1 MKKTFNFILILLFSI
16 IFVLTA
22 SLILWGSKG
31 FFANNWLVNKFEIEI
46 QNSLGGAEVSI
57 GDIQFDFFEEN
68 SFISATLFK
77 IVLEGSGGKQLA
89 YLNEI
94 EATFDYENLVQLN
107 LKPNSLRL
115 SNSTFVVTKN
125 LEGDFSFEMR
135 EGEGASETIKYNE
148 LADII
153 TLIEEILEQDQF
165 SKLSL
170 FSASNTNIA
179 LVDQKSGKT
188 WWLNQGEFK
197 LENSNKKLSAEF
209 SSNLLYG
216 NDITANARIKLAKRK
231 GEDIE
236 ISASIENISVNELS
250 DQFPEYNFLS
260 KFDFPGSL
268 SISAVILNNGKFQ
281 GIQGVLE
288 AGKGSI
294 LLSSEGDNFLLNS
307 AKFYFDYDI
316 ESEIFNIKQATL
328 DTEFGMS
335 VGSGQVLIGDK
346 NSSNGTVLIGQFE
359 FTDTTLFIPKYS
371 KQPVKLESI
380 QTDIEFDLNKRFVK
394 IGQLVAS
401 HNDMDVL
408 SSGSVRFTR
417 QGIEGDFNFQMSDI
431 STKKFA
437 EIWPFAK
444 GVKTKAWALK
454 NIRNGY
460 LKNFTGM
467 MSFSPNQNNNFHA
480 TFVFDDTD
488 IHLPDNFSPLIN
500 ASGNG
505 DLGVD
510 YFHINFEEGYLFSE
524 PTIFMD
530 LSGSAIRVLMG
541 KGENPL
547 MNIRL
552 DSVASL
558 PSALTILKD
567 LPKNYRISRNSFP
580 ANLKGIL
587 FGKTD
592 ILFEL
597 GKKLSETEIIFSTIG
612 EIKSLSVD
620 NFYGNIDLISD
631 RLTFFANNKE
641 ASISGDL
648 DFDGNLISG
657 NWNKSF
663 EKDADS
669 NGYAK
674 GSLKLGRSLLSSLG
688 MDVSQIIAS
697 NEALANFSIQFVEG
711 SAPIFDF
718 RSDLKGLG
726 LKLKSMNWTKK
737 PNDTGDLFI
746 GGTLGPIPTITSL
759 LFSSDDLAINGKVYF
774 KDYGELDKLLFKS
787 LKFKDWVNAS
797 LEVKKNQK
805 GDFVFDILNGELD
818 LRFFDFHS
826 GNKINLNQIPNLIQ
840 LDSVAL
846 SDSIRLT
853 DLKAQFLTTD
863 KSSGN
868 FKSRINNGPVI
879 EGSIEIGENGLSINI
894 NSNDAGAVFKSLGM
908 FDNARSGD
916 LNVILVPEVGK
927 RIYNGE
933 LTIRNT
939 RVVNAPALAEL
950 LSAVSVIGLLEQ
962 MDGQGLAFSES
973 KANFSISSDKIIIH
987 DSSAIGA
994 SMGLTMQG
1002 ELNPLTEEIDAVGV
1016 VTPFYAVNGI
1026 FEQTGLFAGLLGNK
1040 EGEGVFGFNY
1050 QINGVGDDLRI
1061 EVNPLSILTPG
1072 VFRELFNSPMPER
1085 SE

>member
-16 IFVLTA
+16 TFFLTA
-22 SLILWGSKG
+22 SVVWWGSKG
-31 FFANNWLVNKFEIEI
+31 FFANTWLVDKFEIAIE
-46 QNSLGGAEVSI
+46 NGLGGAEVSI
-57 GDIQFDFFEEN
+57 GDIQFDFFEGN

-77 IVLEGSGGKQLA
+77 IILEGSGGKQLA
-89 YLNEI
+89 YLNEL
-94 EATFDYENLVQLN
+94 EATFGYENLVQLN
-107 LKPNSLRL
+107 LKPNSLFL

-135 EGEGASETIKYNE
+135 EGESATETIRYNE
-148 LADII
+148 LVDVV
-153 TLIEEILEQDQF
+153 TLIEEVLEQDQL
-165 SKLSL
+165 SNLSL

-197 LENSNKKLSAEF
+197 LENKDQTLSAEF

-216 NDITANARIKLAKRK
+216 NDITASARIKLAKRK
-231 GEDIE
+231 GEEIE

-250 DQFPEYNFLS
+250 EQFPEYNFLS
-260 KFDFPGSL
+260 KFDLPASVSL
-268 SISAVILNNGKFQ
+268 SAVILNSGKFQ

-288 AGKGSI
+288 VGKGSI
-294 LLSSEGDNFLLNS
+294 LLSSKGDNLLLNN
-307 AKFYFDYDI
+307 AKFYFNYDI
-316 ESEIFNIKQATL
+316 GSEIFNIKQATL

-335 VGSGQVLIGDK
+335 VGSGQILIDDE
-346 NSSNGTVLIGQFE
+346 NSSDGMVLTGQFE
-359 FTDTTLFIPKYS
+359 FTDTTLFVPKYS
-371 KQPVKLESI
+371 AKPVKLESI
-380 QTDIEFDLNKRFVK
+380 RTDIEFDLNKRFVK

-401 HNDMDVL
+401 HNDIDVL
-408 SSGSVRFTR
+408 GSGGLRFTR
-417 QGIEGDFNFQMSDI
+417 QGIEGEFKFQMSDI
-431 STKKFA
+431 ATKKFA

-444 GVKTKAWALK
+444 GAKTKAWALE
-454 NIRNGY
+454 NIRAGY
-460 LKNFTGM
+460 LKNVMGM
-467 MSFSPNQNNNFHA
+467 MSISPTENNSFHV
-480 TFVFDDTD
+480 TFIFDDTD
-488 IHLPDNFSPLIN
+488 IQLPGNFSPLVN

-524 PTIFMD
+524 PTSFMD

-541 KGENPL
+541 KDENPL

-558 PSALTILKD
+558 PSALTILEG
-567 LPKNYRISRNSFP
+567 LPKKFRMSGDFFP
-580 ANLKGIL
+580 AGLKGV
-587 FGKTD
+587 FFAKTD
-592 ILFEL
+592 ILFQL
-597 GKKLSETEIIFSTIG
+597 GKKLSETEVIFSTTG
-612 EIKSLSVD
+612 EIKSISVD

-631 RLTFFANNKE
+631 RLSFFANNRE

-663 EKDADS
+663 EKDANNVS
-669 NGYAK
+669 YAK
-674 GSLKLGRSLLSSLG
+674 GSLKLGGSLLSSLG
-688 MDVSQIIAS
+688 IDVSEITTS

-711 SAPIFDF
+711 SAPVFDV

-726 LKLKSMNWTKK
+726 LKLKSMNWAKK
-737 PNDTGDLFI
+737 SKDAGELFI
-746 GGTLGPIPTITSL
+746 GGTLGPIPNITSL

-774 KDYGELDKLLFKS
+774 KDYGELDKLFLTS
-787 LKFKDWVNAS
+787 LKFKDWINAS

-818 LRFFDFHS
+818 LRFLNFQS
-826 GNKINLNQIPNLIQ
+826 GSKINLNRIPNLVQ
-840 LDSVAL
+840 LDSLAL
-846 SDSIRLT
+846 SDSIKLT
-853 DLKAQFLTTD
+853 DLKAQFLTND
-863 KSSGN
+863 ESSGN

-879 EGSIEIGENGLSINI
+879 EGLVKVGENGLSLNI
-894 NSNDAGAVFKSLGM
+894 NSNDAGAVFRSLGM
-908 FDNARSGD
+908 FDNARGGELS
-916 LNVILVPEVGK
+916 VILVPEVGK

-933 LTIRNT
+933 LVVRNT

-962 MDGQGLAFSES
+962 MDGRGLAFSES
-973 KANFSISSDKIIIH
+973 KANFSISSDKIVIH

-1002 ELNPLTEEIDAVGV
+1002 ELNPKADAIDAVGV
-1016 VTPFYAVNGI
+1016 ITPFYAVNGI

-1072 VFRELFNSPMPER
+1072 VFRDLFNSPMPER
-1085 SE
+1085 SK